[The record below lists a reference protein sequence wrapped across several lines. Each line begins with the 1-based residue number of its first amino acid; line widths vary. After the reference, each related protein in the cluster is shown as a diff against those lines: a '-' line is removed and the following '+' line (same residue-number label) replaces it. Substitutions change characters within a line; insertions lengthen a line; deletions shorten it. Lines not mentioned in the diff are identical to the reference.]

1 MRLPSEAAR
10 GSNAV
15 RVEHP
20 VANWVGAAPP
30 RGGLAL
36 YLDVLRSRLWF
47 IVLMVVVSVLAT
59 ALVVGTAE
67 KAYKANADML
77 VTPIP
82 GNNTSLFGFGLPSES
97 GDPTRDVETLA
108 QVIATPA
115 VAERVRA
122 DLGLEKSAQSLLN
135 QVSVQPVAQS
145 NIVTITAEANDPDLA
160 ALLANA
166 FGEAAI
172 AERTERFHEMLD
184 AVIPRLRRQLAQLPR
199 GETAARDAVSTR
211 LQDLQT
217 YRALDDPTLHLETQ
231 AVPSAS
237 ASSPRTIL
245 SIAAAFVAALVL
257 GVGGVLG
264 LHLLDRRIIREEDLR
279 GYRIPI
285 LARIPFE
292 TPRGRRLG
300 VTPSYLSAGTMD
312 AFRRLGSSLAARSDG
327 NPKQTIF
334 VTGASPSDG
343 KTTTSLNLA
352 RSLDMMNQRVILI
365 EADAR
370 QPSLSRVLG
379 FMPARDVSDVL
390 DGHSTLADALEP
402 ADGLSPGLRVLF
414 QRPLDRS
421 AAPHMSSNAADALI
435 RDAKRVADWVVFDGP
450 ALNYAPDALP
460 LAKRANSM
468 LLVIRLK
475 KTRAS
480 ELEELAELLSQ
491 QGITPDGFVLVGG
504 KAQAAY
510 Y

>member
-1 MRLPSEAAR
+1 MRMPSEAPR

-15 RVEHP
+15 RVEQP
-20 VANWVGAAPP
+20 VADWVRAAPP

-47 IVLMVVVSVLAT
+47 IVLMVALSILAT
-59 ALVVGTAE
+59 AVVVATAE
-67 KAYKANADML
+67 KAYKANADVL

-82 GNNTSLFGFGLPSES
+82 GNNSSLFGFGLPSES

-115 VAERVRA
+115 VAARVRA
-122 DLGLEKSAQSLLN
+122 ELGVETSAQSLLS
-135 QVSVQPVAQS
+135 QVSVEPVAQS
-145 NIVTITAEANDPDLA
+145 NIVTITAEASDPDFA
-160 ALLANA
+160 AVLANE

-172 AERTERFHEMLD
+172 AERTERFHELLD
-184 AVIPRLRRQLAQLPR
+184 AVIPRLRRQLAELPR

-211 LQDLQT
+211 LQDLET
-217 YRALDDPTLHLETQ
+217 YRALDDPTLHLETR
-231 AVPSAS
+231 AVPPPS
-237 ASSPRTIL
+237 ASSPRTVL
-245 SIAAAFVAALVL
+245 SIAASFVAALVL

-264 LHLLDRRIIREEDLR
+264 LHLLDTRIIREEDLR

-285 LARIPFE
+285 LARIPLE
-292 TPRGRRLG
+292 TPRGRRPR
-300 VTPSYLSAGTMD
+300 VAPSHLSAGTMD
-312 AFRRLGSSLAARSDG
+312 AFRRLGSALAARSDG
-327 NPKQTIF
+327 HAKQTIF

-352 RSLDMMNQRVILI
+352 RSLAMMNERVVLI

-379 FMPARDVSDVL
+379 LMPAYDVSDVL
-390 DGHSTLADALEP
+390 GGRSSLVDALEP
-402 ADGLSPGLRVLF
+402 ADGLNPGLRVLF
-414 QRPLDRS
+414 QRQRDRS
-421 AAPHMSSNAADALI
+421 VAPHISSNAADALI
-435 RDAKRVADWVVFDGP
+435 RDAELAADWVIFDGP

-460 LAKRANSM
+460 LAKRANSI
-468 LLVIRLK
+468 LLVIRMR
-475 KTRAS
+475 KTRVS
-480 ELEELAELLSQ
+480 ELSDLAELLSQ

-504 KAQAAY
+504 KAQPAY